1 MAKSATNLSLDSDTK
16 QASIQ
21 LFSELGLDLSTAV
34 NMFLKKCVKVHGIP
48 FIISTD
54 EPNAETIAAMNEYYA
69 IKAHPENY
77 KRYASFK
84 EAMNEVLADDT

>member
-1 MAKSATNLSLDSDTK
+1 M
-16 QASIQ
+16 
-21 LFSELGLDLSTAV
+21 DLSTAV

-54 EPNAETIAAMNEYYA
+54 EPNAETVAAMNEYYT
-69 IKAHPENY
+69 IKLHPENY

-84 EAMNEVLADDT
+84 DAMDGVLADDA